1 MPFLALAASA
11 LILGQSN
18 HAFVE
23 VGTPIVQVGVFAY
36 QPDGSVGARA
46 VGTTPRLASVAW
58 VTASACQLGAG
69 GLPAEGTAAHA
80 WRFSGKVLSSTA
92 EEAVIQLEWQRTLDH
107 SQAVGGPGTSVQLTL
122 RVGEP
127 AQLDFVSPTTTRCAA
142 TVAFEAR
149 YEPRGIRM
157 HGKVD
162 VSAAGGGSGGGT
174 GAGAGGGTG
183 QGSGKQSGPQSNTRT
198 VTGTTAELAR
208 ADSTPSATIRETF
221 DVNVWLVHTAP
232 GRDER
237 VHHLAVR
244 SKPEGGAAFMF
255 PPVAVD
261 IPQGQVTVQIGG
273 SFTVENNGRDL
284 VFNPSRIVMLKA
296 AGGSNTVDRTRGEG
310 KVSSPM
316 PAADDVLSFEL
327 PPVATGV
334 GPGIPDKF
342 AIRAQIAR
350 R

>member
-23 VGTPIVQVGVFAY
+23 VGTPMVQVGVFAY

-107 SQAVGGPGTSVQLTL
+107 GQAVGGQGTSVQLTL

-127 AQLDFVSPTTTRCAA
+127 AQLDFVSPTTTKCAA

-149 YEPRGIRM
+149 YEPRGMRM

-162 VSAAGGGSGGGT
+162 IREAGGGSGGGT

-183 QGSGKQSGPQSNTRT
+183 LGSGAK
-198 VTGTTAELAR
+198 

-221 DVNVWLVHTAP
+221 DVNVWLVHAAP

-316 PAADDVLSFEL
+316 PAAGDVLSFEL

-342 AIRAQIAR
+342 AIRVQIPR